1 MADGYYTSSGSGE
14 KVIIFISHRLDEIRS
29 LCNKVIVYR
38 AGTDVADLKMEE
50 ADSDQ
55 LVSLML
61 GREIGDII
69 LRKKISHRKI
79 MYYFP

>member
-1 MADGYYTSSGSGE
+1 MNIIRRLAAE
-14 KVIIFISHRLDEIRS
+14 KKVIIFISHRLDEIRS

-61 GREIGDII
+61 GI
-69 LRKKISHRKI
+69 LRKKTSHRKI